1 MMTEDGKTEQ
11 EEGQGSLFMA
21 GLAILFA
28 VFMLGACVG
37 MMV

>member
-1 MMTEDGKTEQ
+1 MGLNEDNSQ
-11 EEGQGSLFMA
+11 FMA

-37 MMV
+37 MWI